1 MSTFS
6 LNTRPSAMA
15 LTKVW
20 GRNHAAD
27 RVAAEITRAERESGY
42 RFSIALIKLDG
53 LGRLSYRLGHAA
65 ADDPWPH
72 VIGLLTRGLGADDL
86 CCRLSTDEFLLILP
100 GRDEHA
106 CLELSERLHREW
118 SVESAGHDLR
128 LELSI
133 GVASY
138 PGQGSTVGALFSA
151 ADEAMDAGRAQNHP
165 IPPAETFDHQMR
177 RSAA

>member
-1 MSTFS
+1 MSTIS
-6 LNTRPSAMA
+6 LSSRPSAMT

-20 GRNHAAD
+20 GRNYAAD
-27 RVAAEITRAERESGY
+27 RVAAEITRAERDSGY

-72 VIGLLTRGLGADDL
+72 VLGLLTRGLGADDL

-100 GRDEHA
+100 ARDERA
-106 CLELSERLHREW
+106 CLELSERLHRAW
-118 SVESAGHDLR
+118 SGESARHDLG

-133 GVASY
+133 GVAAY
-138 PGQGSTVGALFSA
+138 PGQGSTVGALFAA
-151 ADEAMDAGRAQNHP
+151 ADEAMDDARAQAH
-165 IPPAETFDHQMR
+165 AEPFEQMP